1 MVHAMS
7 ERMPILPPV
16 DPRRASEGVLPTT
29 VTPELLAGLLAD
41 GDDELAAW
49 TLQSAL
55 SERPRAEVFDG
66 LLRDAMALIGQ
77 RWLEGRWSIA
87 EEHLA
92 SQTLAR
98 SLERIRDARGPEG
111 RVGPLAVLAGVAGE
125 HHAIG
130 LACLEQVLCDEGWTV
145 ANLGPDVPAPDLA
158 RFLARNHAELV
169 GLAASL
175 PERTDELRASVAA
188 AGAVRPDDPLP
199 IMVGGGLAQDAALMT
214 ALGVAWAGTSL
225 TAASKYAAGLLDRTA
240 GRPAAEVPELP

>member
-1 MVHAMS
+1 MS
-7 ERMPILPPV
+7 ERLPVLPPV
-16 DPRRASEGVLPTT
+16 DPARAGEGAPATT

-49 TLQSAL
+49 ALQSAL

-66 LLRDAMALIGQ
+66 LLRDAMALIGE
-77 RWLEGRWSIA
+77 RWRDGRWTIA

-98 SLERIRDARGPEG
+98 SLERIRDPRGPEG

-130 LACLEQVLCDEGWTV
+130 LICLDQVLRAEGWTV

-158 RFLARNHAELV
+158 RFLARNRADLV

-175 PERTDELRASVAA
+175 PERTEELRASVAA

-214 ALGVAWAGTSL
+214 SLGIAWAGTSL
-225 TAASKYAAGLLDRTA
+225 TAAARYAGALLEQLGD
-240 GRPAAEVPELP
+240 RPATEVPELP

>member
-1 MVHAMS
+1 MS
-7 ERMPILPPV
+7 ERLPVLPPV
-16 DPRRASEGVLPTT
+16 DPSRAAEGAPATT

-49 TLQSAL
+49 ALQSAL
-55 SERPRAEVFDG
+55 GERPRAEGFDG
-66 LLRDAMALIGQ
+66 LLRDAMALVGQ
-77 RWLEGRWSIA
+77 RWRDGRWTIA

-98 SLERIRDARGPEG
+98 SLERIREPGGPEG
-111 RVGPLAVLAGVAGE
+111 RVGPLAVLAGVSGE
-125 HHAIG
+125 HHGIG
-130 LACLEQVLCDEGWTV
+130 LICLDQVLCAAGWTV

-175 PERTDELRASVAA
+175 PERTEELRASVAA

-199 IMVGGGLAQDAALMT
+199 IMVGGDLAHDAALMT
-214 ALGVAWAGTSL
+214 ALHVAWAGTSL
-225 TAASKYAAGLLDRTA
+225 TAAANYADGLLERLAD
-240 GRPAAEVPELP
+240 RPAAEVPELP